1 MASESVCRSCGATA
15 GYDHRTRCDGCGK
28 LFDPHLKP
36 GSRDTSLSLP
46 GATNRFD
53 LCAGC
58 EERIL
63 AVVGDAL
70 LRCGR
75 CGHFRP
81 EHNAGCMRTLG
92 PSPDFAG
99 ALRCCD
105 CPGWVTPNKETV

>member
-1 MASESVCRSCGATA
+1 M
-15 GYDHRTRCDGCGK
+15 
-28 LFDPHLKP
+28 FDPHLKP
-36 GSRDTSLSLP
+36 GSRDNSLALP
-46 GATNRFD
+46 CATNRFD
-53 LCAGC
+53 LCAKC

-81 EHNAGCMRTLG
+81 EHNAGCMRVFG
-92 PSPDFAG
+92 ENPNHAG
-99 ALRCCD
+99 AYLCCQ